1 MVAKRIIPCLDVKD
15 GRVVK
20 GIHFQ
25 HLRDMGSPVDLAV
38 RYDAEGADEL
48 VFLDIAA
55 GVEARTTQEVWVEA
69 VARRLSIPFTV
80 GGGIASVEAMRRLL
94 RRGADKVSLNSAAV
108 ANPSLVAE
116 AAATFGTQC
125 IVVAVDVARDSAMGW
140 RVFVEGGRRATELAA
155 LEWMERLV
163 TLGAGEILLTS
174 IDRDGTGSGF
184 DLELLRAASGL
195 SIPVIASGGAGAP
208 EHFRSAL
215 EAGADAVLAASVF
228 HEERLSIPELKT
240 FLAASGL
247 DLRR

>member
-25 HLRDMGSPVDLAV
+25 GLRDMGSPVDLAA

-55 GVEARTTQEVWVEA
+55 GAEARATREAWVEA

-80 GGGIASVEAMRRLL
+80 GGGIASVETMRRLL
-94 RRGADKVSLNSAAV
+94 RCGADKVSLNSAAV
-108 ANPSLVAE
+108 ADPRLVAE
-116 AAATFGTQC
+116 GAATFGAQC
-125 IVVAVDVARDSAMGW
+125 IVVAVDVARDPVKGW
-140 RVFVEGGRRATELAA
+140 QVFVAGGRRPTELAA
-155 LEWMERLV
+155 LEWLERLV

-184 DLELLRAASGL
+184 DLDLLRAASTL
-195 SIPVIASGGAGAP
+195 PIPVIASGGAGSP
-208 EHFRSAL
+208 RHFQEAL
-215 EAGADAVLAASVF
+215 DAGADAVLAASVF
-228 HEERLSIPELKT
+228 HEGRIPIPELKT